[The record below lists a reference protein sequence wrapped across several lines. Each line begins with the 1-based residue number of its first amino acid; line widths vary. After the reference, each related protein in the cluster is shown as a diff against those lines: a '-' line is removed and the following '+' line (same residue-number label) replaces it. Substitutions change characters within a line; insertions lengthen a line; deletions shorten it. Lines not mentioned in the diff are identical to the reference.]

1 MKIEADKFYTVE
13 EVAEFLRVSRHTV
26 YRMMLWAEKLKSTK
40 TERRRL
46 ILGKDLQEYISK

>member
-13 EVAEFLRVSRHTV
+13 EVAEFLRVSNHTI
-26 YRMMLWAEKLKSTK
+26 YRMLWAEKLKSVK

-46 ILGKDLQEYISK
+46 IRGADLLEYINK

>member
-13 EVAEFLRVSRHTV
+13 EVAQFLRVSNHTI
-26 YRMMLWAEKLKSTK
+26 YRMIWANKIKSVK

-46 ILGKDLQEYISK
+46 ILGKDLREYINK

>member
-26 YRMMLWAEKLKSTK
+26 YRMLWAEKLKSTK

>member
-26 YRMMLWAEKLKSTK
+26 YRMLWAEKLKSVK

-46 ILGKDLQEYISK
+46 IRGADLQEYINK

>member
-26 YRMMLWAEKLKSTK
+26 YRMLWAEKVSPPTPHRAKIPPK
-40 TERRRL
+40 R
-46 ILGKDLQEYISK
+46 IL